1 MLPPPLLA
9 RVKLVHKLA
18 AAQVPAR
25 ARECQAATAA
35 VLAAP
40 AAAAALLK
48 PSWLRAAM

>member
-35 VLAAP
+35 VLAA

>member
-1 MLPPPLLA
+1 MLPPPLRA

-18 AAQVPAR
+18 R
-25 ARECQAATAA
+25 ACQAATAA
-35 VLAAP
+35 